1 MLAGVQAMAVN
12 GVGTARK
19 AKGKSTKRE
28 RMALL
33 RAATEAKRQAWREA
47 RRALLADF
55 PCGVEWFVALV
66 SGGREGRA
74 ERAFG
79 EAGFHGYCPV
89 ERVTIGTGAG
99 RRDVERP
106 LFPRYVFFA
115 RRQPGADLKQVRDVT
130 CVLTGA
136 GGQWSRAPA
145 RLIAGLVDSERL
157 AVFDRTDA
165 RRDAVRKAR
174 RATLSKG
181 DRVTIGTGPLSGF
194 PARIIAIKADS
205 RVECLIRFL
214 GGETT
219 ATLDVDSVEIAA

>member
-1 MLAGVQAMAVN
+1 MATMTK
-12 GVGTARK
+12 GRACR
-19 AKGKSTKRE
+19 AKGEITKRE
-28 RMALL
+28 RMAAL

-55 PCGVEWFVALV
+55 PTGVVWFVALV
-66 SGGREGRA
+66 AGGREVRA

-79 EAGFHGYCPV
+79 EAGFHGYCPL

-115 RRQPGADLKQVRDVT
+115 RRMAGADLKQMRDVT
-130 CVLTGA
+130 GVLTGA
-136 GGQWSRAPA
+136 GGRWAEAPA
-145 RLIAGLVDSERL
+145 SLIAGLVDSERL
-157 AVFDRTDA
+157 AVFDRTDG
-165 RRDAVRKAR
+165 RREAVRKAH
-174 RATLSKG
+174 RARLSKG
-181 DRVTIGTGPLSGF
+181 DRVTIADGPLAGF
-194 PARIIAIKADS
+194 PARIIAIKADR